1 MTCLGLSGAETSQR
15 GPEEGGGG
23 GAAGH
28 GRVGGGRQAERAL
41 HPLRHDADQLHR
53 AGGAQRRPQQQPGKS
68 TLYPMSA

>member
-1 MTCLGLSGAETSQR
+1 MTSLGLSGAETSQR

-23 GAAGH
+23 GAAGD

-53 AGGAQRRPQQQPGKS
+53 AGGAQRPQQPGKS
-68 TLYPMSA
+68 I